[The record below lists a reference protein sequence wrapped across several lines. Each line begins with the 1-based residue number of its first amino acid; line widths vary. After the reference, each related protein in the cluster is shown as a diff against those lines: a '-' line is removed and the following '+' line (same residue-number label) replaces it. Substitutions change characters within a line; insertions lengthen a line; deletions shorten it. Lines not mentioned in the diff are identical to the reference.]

1 MCVCVSLQSLSFLN
15 SENSQDTVKKQHRS
29 RLFFKI
35 MLIYLAAWVLSCG
48 IQIFTVSCGVFQSPE
63 DMYFSSCST
72 RTLSS
77 CGALPSLLCCT
88 WDLGCWPGIKPASPA
103 WQVGF
108 LTTWP
113 PGKSPGTYFWSFSF
127 SSRGKNKIQSLLR
140 TVLCNFV
147 SEPDNKREN
156 VQWSLT
162 FNLYEVCCKSFL
174 TTILTFPCV
183 YIFNFLLHCFT
194 MSYKV
199 SALLLLSL

>member
-1 MCVCVSLQSLSFLN
+1 
-15 SENSQDTVKKQHRS
+15 
-29 RLFFKI
+29 

-183 YIFNFLLHCFT
+183 YIFNLPLSQCSATREAAAVRSLGTTVKSSPHSPQLGKS
-194 MSYKV
+194 SYSYEDPAQPNINGMHV
-199 SALLLLSL
+199 YI